1 MCVKLIDNHRR
12 DGLDEVPFRRLTVCL
27 VVCSL
32 GGAIAPVAAGASVDA
47 SEARTHE
54 YRLPTDG
61 WKIGHSREGFGGPFH
76 AALTKSG
83 ACAWIA
89 SYDVVWPAGYRVRFH
104 PTELVG
110 PTGKVVARHG
120 EDVSIAG
127 QLVGT
132 ASWPQASR
140 CYKGGDLVAAQS
152 PVLAG
157 RDVFLPFESPGAVV
171 THQSPLPAHRLV
183 PRTSGSAVCGK
194 GIVHLGPD
202 HASESATL
210 LPCYKLN
217 LPTGVRRVSPWRS
230 VSFRRA
236 RVPHLPPCAGPA
248 ATLRHHGACG

>member
-1 MCVKLIDNHRR
+1 MKCL
-12 DGLDEVPFRRLTVCL
+12 FRRLSAGL

-32 GGAIAPVAAGASVDA
+32 GSVIAPVAAGASVVT
-47 SEARTHE
+47 SNARTHE
-54 YRLPTDG
+54 YVLPTDG
-61 WKIGHSREGFGGPFH
+61 WKIGHSREGFGGHFH

-89 SYDVVWPAGYRVRFH
+89 SYDVLWPAGYLVRFH
-104 PTELVG
+104 PTELIG
-110 PTGKVVARHG
+110 PMGEVVSVQG

-157 RDVFLPFESPGAVV
+157 KRVLPQFESPRGVV
-171 THQSPLPAHRLV
+171 THQSPPPAHRLV
-183 PRTSGSAVCGK
+183 PRTRGSAVCGK
-194 GIVHLGPD
+194 GIVPLGPGR
-202 HASESATL
+202 ASGSATL

-217 LPTGVRRVSPWRS
+217 LPAGVRRDSP
-230 VSFRRA
+230 
-236 RVPHLPPCAGPA
+236 
-248 ATLRHHGACG
+248 